1 MLSNGTCE
9 FFKKL
14 MLPEDTGF
22 HLTSSDSVNQRAIS
36 FLADSTP
43 EKNQQQ
49 MRNKIIS
56 KKKTDHM

>member
-1 MLSNGTCE
+1 MKWFTMLSNGTCE

-43 EKNQQQ
+43 EKKSTTNE
-49 MRNKIIS
+49 K
-56 KKKTDHM
+56 